1 MVHEY
6 FIDNQLY
13 LNFLEI
19 EKELIPQKN
28 DRVDKQELYKLVE
41 SQFRKL
47 ARKMHPDYGGTE
59 KDFKFLLEC
68 KSKLL
73 SEKTNSSSV
82 AFSFDESKFSSYDKN
97 TLASKLGNQLF
108 DLLVSWQSELGLKA
122 VHRPNSENDEYEW
135 IFNIIGSDENL
146 SLNVQNLNDDLAE
159 LSHELYKDDGLS
171 VLVCLFVPSK
181 VLAIT
186 EVAYDN
192 SSMLSFN
199 DKILIESSSAT
210 NISKYFSDK
219 QNIIDDL
226 EKIKNNTFVSKN
238 NNELKVKKSNE
249 AIAKDKKVI
258 QFLQNIK
265 IFNTDFDEKA
275 AEFLEKL

>member
-19 EKELIPQKN
+19 EKESIPQKN

-73 SEKTNSSSV
+73 SKKTNSSSV

-171 VLVCLFVPSK
+171 VLVCLFMPSK

-275 AEFLEKL
+275 ADFLEKL

>member
-19 EKELIPQKN
+19 EKESIPQKN

-82 AFSFDESKFSSYDKN
+82 AFSFDESKFLSYDKN

-135 IFNIIGSDENL
+135 IFNIIGSNENL

-275 AEFLEKL
+275 ADFLEKL

>member
-19 EKELIPQKN
+19 EKESIPQKN

-68 KSKLL
+68 KNKLL

-82 AFSFDESKFSSYDKN
+82 AFSFDESKFLSYDKN

-135 IFNIIGSDENL
+135 IFNIIGSNENL

-275 AEFLEKL
+275 ADFLEKL

>member
-19 EKELIPQKN
+19 EKESIPQKN

-82 AFSFDESKFSSYDKN
+82 AFSFDESKFLSYDKN

-135 IFNIIGSDENL
+135 IFNIIGSNENL

-249 AIAKDKKVI
+249 AITKDKKVI

-275 AEFLEKL
+275 ADFLEKL